1 MKIILETLAGSTLHG
16 TSVDDGLE
24 DIDLIGVCIE
34 DPTAKLCGEWDDG
47 TQQYVSRDT
56 WVERTKPEG
65 VRSEAGDT
73 DRTIYGLMK
82 YVKLALNG
90 NPTILLPLFAQGSAI
105 KVCTLEGHEL
115 RGLAHYIISKR
126 CGAAFLGYMQQ
137 QRERMIGTRGQMN
150 VTRPELI
157 SKYGYDTK
165 YAGHLVRLGYQGI
178 EVMLS
183 GGLTLPMKW
192 AERQH
197 VIDVRTGRFMFEE
210 VLRTVEHVEHR
221 LKDAILDSELPERP
235 DTRLVMDW
243 AAKRYMDHWRSL

>member
-24 DIDLIGVCIE
+24 DTDLVGVCIE
-34 DPTAKLCGEWDDG
+34 SPFEKLCGRWNEEV
-47 TQQYVSRDT
+47 QQYIQQET

-73 DRTIYGLMK
+73 DRSIYGLMK
-82 YVKLALNG
+82 YVKLALSG

-115 RGLAHYIISKR
+115 RGLAHYMLSKR
-126 CGAAFLGYMQQ
+126 CGSAFLGYMQQ

-157 SKYGYDTK
+157 EKYGFDTK
-165 YAGHLVRLGYQGI
+165 YAGHIIRLGYQGI
-178 EVMLS
+178 EVML
-183 GGLTLPMKW
+183 GGTITLPMRW
-192 AERQH
+192 SERQH
-197 VIDVRTGRFMFEE
+197 VIDIRTGHYTFEE
-210 VLRTVEHVEHR
+210 VVKSAEHIESR
-221 LKDAILDSELPERP
+221 LKNAIADSQLPERP

-243 AAKRYMDHWRSL
+243 AAKRYVDYWRSL